1 MDSGG
6 CGLRSI
12 PLPLSLGDRTS
23 SGSEAERRAAFGY
36 FSEAWAEARL
46 EGIDGD
52 CLAQVALFS
61 ALPETWALS
70 LPRMVLVASAP
81 APLMATPAPMPPPTA
96 SEAAAVVAQ
105 RSRTARTSAR

>member
-12 PLPLSLGDRTS
+12 PLPRSLGDRTN
-23 SGSEAERRAAFGY
+23 SGTEEERRAAFTY
-36 FSEAWAEARL
+36 FAEAWAEARL

-61 ALPETWALS
+61 ALNE
-70 LPRMVLVASAP
+70 LVS
-81 APLMATPAPMPPPTA
+81 TYGEEPTA
-96 SEAAAVVAQ
+96 RYADGLADRIRHGEFTVPP
-105 RSRTARTSAR
+105 SRQ